1 MAGLFLIGFYAFL
14 KMAFQVIMECRPPLF
29 DNMAAKDECLFLLVH
44 FKVRLDLYRL
54 EGFVLPFIVCVY
66 AD

>member
-1 MAGLFLIGFYAFL
+1 
-14 KMAFQVIMECRPPLF
+14 MECRPPLF